1 VRSTQGLALETRP
14 EFAGT
19 LVLRRCAFTSVYD
32 SALTLHVPEPDGE
45 TGDTLLEAAGVSG
58 TLPGVETATILLD
71 ACEVEGCRLSG
82 INVGGPGRLVLKETR
97 VAKCGHSGV
106 TVFKDATATVYM
118 VGGAL
123 IGNAVGIESET
134 APVELYGVSLIGNRV
149 PTKGNLRIHENT
161 QA

>member
-1 VRSTQGLALETRP
+1 
-14 EFAGT
+14 
-19 LVLRRCAFTSVYD
+19 
-32 SALTLHVPEPDGE
+32 
-45 TGDTLLEAAGVSG
+45 
-58 TLPGVETATILLD
+58 
-71 ACEVEGCRLSG
+71 
-82 INVGGPGRLVLKETR
+82 
-97 VAKCGHSGV
+97 V